1 MNASSTTMLRIHH
14 GLMTTIATARQI
26 AFVFH
31 ASFEPNDRSL
41 PGRINRIGVVRMK
54 IVRAASRPPIAMP
67 DAIARRVVHPSRA
80 FLTHVQASRA
90 SMSVAS
96 GSVMNMPE

>member
-1 MNASSTTMLRIHH
+1 M
-14 GLMTTIATARQI
+14 

-41 PGRINRIGVVRMK
+41 PGRISSTGVVRMK

-67 DAIARRVVHPSRA
+67 DAMARFAVHPSVA
-80 FLTHVQASRA
+80 FLTQVHASSA
-90 SMSVAS
+90 SISVAS
-96 GSVMNMPE
+96 GSVMNIPE